1 MPRLRTFIVEDS
13 PVIRQNL
20 IAALEEMAPV
30 TVVGHAE
37 DAAGALNWI
46 AGHGPECDLL
56 IVDIFLRSSSG
67 TEVLRQLSGQPTA
80 PARVVLTNYATPEIR
95 RQCMALGAARVFDKS
110 SDIEQLIDYCEGL
123 AGPQPAAGA

>member
-1 MPRLRTFIVEDS
+1 MTPDPLSLDRFTVLLDS
-13 PVIRQNL
+13 ALDNSIIADHDLTPLTGEVADRILGDREAAVICG
-20 IAALEEMAPV
+20 EPWV
-30 TVVGHAE
+30 
-37 DAAGALNWI
+37 
-46 AGHGPECDLL
+46 
-56 IVDIFLRSSSG
+56 